1 MADFLMAVAD
11 FDERRLWAELGHS
24 SLFSFL
30 HRELRLSKGA
40 AAYRKTAADLVG
52 RYPEIAE
59 GLRRGDLCITSVV
72 ELAKVITPENR
83 AEVLRRFFHLS
94 KRGAMELVAELKPVE
109 APPRRA
115 VVTAVAPAAM
125 RARVPETRPIS
136 DAAARCGEAA
146 GRPAD
151 LVRAN
156 VAIENRGSLP
166 HA

>member
-1 MADFLMAVAD
+1 LTGTALADFLVALAD
-11 FDERRLWAELGHS
+11 FDERRLWTELGHS

-59 GLRRGDLCITSVV
+59 GLRRGDLCITAVV

-83 AEVLRRFFHLS
+83 AEVLPRFFHLS
-94 KRGAMELVAELKPVE
+94 RRDAMELVAELKPIE

-115 VVTAVAPAAM
+115 VVTAVAPAAT
-125 RARVPETRPIS
+125 RALVADARPNS
-136 DAAARCGEAA
+136 DEAARGAEHA
-146 GRPAD
+146 GRLCATGNMGN
-151 LVRAN
+151 A
-156 VAIENRGSLP
+156 
-166 HA
+166 